1 MSSTTDSNIT
11 IQQQNTMI
19 RPKIES
25 NFVDN
30 SHTDQYDYQYMLNK
44 FDDDELLCDYQYI
57 LNKFDDDDD
66 ELLCDEICNL
76 SPEEIELFLNEIEKE
91 CKKIFS

>member
-1 MSSTTDSNIT
+1 MASTTDSNIT
-11 IQQQNTMI
+11 IQQQNTTI

-30 SHTDQYDYQYMLNK
+30 SHTDQCDYQYMLNK
-44 FDDDELLCDYQYI
+44 FDDDDVY
-57 LNKFDDDDD
+57 DDD

-76 SPEEIELFLNEIEKE
+76 SSEEIELFLNEIEKE
-91 CKKIFS
+91 CKKKYFLK

>member
-1 MSSTTDSNIT
+1 MASTTDSNIT
-11 IQQQNTMI
+11 IQQKNTMI
-19 RPKIES
+19 RSTSKL

-30 SHTDQYDYQYMLNK
+30 SHTDQCSYQYMLNE
-44 FDDDELLCDYQYI
+44 FD
-57 LNKFDDDDD
+57 DDDDD

-91 CKKIFS
+91 CKKNIFLNNIKKIYIL

>member
-44 FDDDELLCDYQYI
+44 FDDDELLCD
-57 LNKFDDDDD
+57 
-66 ELLCDEICNL
+66 EICNL